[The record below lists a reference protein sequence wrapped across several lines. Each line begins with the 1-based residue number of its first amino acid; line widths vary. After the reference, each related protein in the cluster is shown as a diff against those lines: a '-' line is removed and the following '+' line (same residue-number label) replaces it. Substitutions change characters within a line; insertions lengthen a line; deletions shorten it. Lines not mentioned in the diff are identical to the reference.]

1 MAEIS
6 AHLRPRVAPATEDA
20 VDPSLRPLLA
30 SLATGG
36 SLFPGVMANNAAI
49 FPLWAELVRTLLAQ
63 STLPPRER
71 ELLILRSAHL
81 CGASHPWS
89 RHVAI
94 GKRVGITDEDLD
106 RLRADGLT
114 GWPYSDAVLI
124 KAVDEIHTE
133 FRISDETWLQLR
145 DRYDVAQLVEV
156 PFVIGFYHL
165 NAVLANS
172 LNVGVLDAPSED

>member
-1 MAEIS
+1 VHTNNEVS
-6 AHLRPRVAPATEDA
+6 AITRSVRIDIAGMICAD
-20 VDPSLRPLLA
+20 
-30 SLATGG
+30 
-36 SLFPGVMANNAAI
+36 GVE
-49 FPLWAELVRTLLAQ
+49 LLVRPDGATARS
-63 STLPPRER
+63 STRP
-71 ELLILRSAHL
+71 ELR
-81 CGASHPWS
+81 